1 MTYGHFNDVR
11 QRTASD
17 QILLDKACNVAINP
31 KYGGLEHWTASM
43 INECFETK
51 FC

>member
-17 QILLDKACNVAINP
+17 QILLDKALNIAINP
-31 KYGGLEHWTASM
+31 KYGGPEH
-43 INECFETK
+43 
-51 FC
+51 